1 MLSFLRGQVI
11 GVSGTTVALD
21 VHGVGYAVNVTPKTL
36 SQLRVGSEAT
46 LPVVLI
52 VREDSMTLYGFLDTD
67 ERSVFELLLTVSGI
81 GPKLAQTILSAL
93 EPSALS
99 EALTT
104 GNEAAL
110 VRVPG
115 VGKKSA
121 QRLILELGDKLV
133 VHGRTAPAAT
143 TWRDDVVSALT
154 SLGWS
159 AKEATAAVD
168 GLDETV
174 IDTQD
179 PGSALRLALASLNRT
194 GRK

>member
-11 GVSGTTVALD
+11 GVAGTTVALD

-67 ERSVFELLLTVSGI
+67 ERAVFELLLTVSGI
-81 GPKLAQTILSAL
+81 GPKLAQTILAAL

-99 EALTT
+99 DALAT

-133 VHGRTAPAAT
+133 ANGRTAPVAN

-159 AKEATAAVD
+159 SKEAAAAVE
-168 GLDETV
+168 GLDETT

-194 GRK
+194 SRK